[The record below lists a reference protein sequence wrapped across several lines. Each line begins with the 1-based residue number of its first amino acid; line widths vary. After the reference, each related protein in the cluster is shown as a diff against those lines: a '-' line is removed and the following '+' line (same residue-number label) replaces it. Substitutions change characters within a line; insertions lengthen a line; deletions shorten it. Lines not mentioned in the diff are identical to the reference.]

1 MLTDNYFK
9 KKPFGGCSI
18 FHYKTPL
25 DDCIWLGNTQKD
37 FRGNKPCSKVTLRT
51 KCYHSWGCCDNS
63 QCCEQLKKY
72 GTDKYSVNTTAN
84 KYYSSAGHH
93 EQKNK
98 KVTGQFRF

>member
-1 MLTDNYFK
+1 MSAFDYAILK
-9 KKPFGGCSI
+9 KI
-18 FHYKTPL
+18 
-25 DDCIWLGNTQKD
+25 LGEISPAQKWPWEQNAW
-37 FRGNKPCSKVTLRT
+37 G
-51 KCYHSWGCCDNS
+51 WGCCDNS

-98 KVTGQFRF
+98 KVTGQFKF